1 MDAPSLFWCWLILLG
16 VFIVDATYTLIRRI
30 ARGEK
35 FYEAHRSHAYQFA
48 SRRYA
53 SHLRVTLGV
62 LAINTL
68 WLLPLALMVALG
80 WISGFIGI
88 LVAYAPLCLLAVGY
102 KAGSLEKS

>member
-1 MDAPSLFWCWLILLG
+1 
-16 VFIVDATYTLIRRI
+16 
-30 ARGEK
+30 
-35 FYEAHRSHAYQFA
+35 
-48 SRRYA
+48 
-53 SHLRVTLGV
+53 LRVTLGV